1 MRRPRLMRA
10 TVFWV
15 VVATGAAITLI
26 SIPFAIKPIAKA
38 DAEFWILVAL
48 ALVADIRPVRPPA
61 PIRRFTTFALSP
73 CFCFVILL
81 LFGAP
86 SAIVVEAVAV
96 TTAARALRLNL
107 RSWAFHTSRLVCA
120 FAAAGAVKNLLGVSD
135 DEIRVQ
141 LGAIG
146 VLGLAIIAFTFV
158 AVSCAITLANAIVS
172 GATRSEVATQL
183 RFETL
188 ARGGVVAAA
197 AMIATTSSA
206 PALLL
211 LFIPVVG
218 WAQLAR
224 ILSNQD
230 QRLDHDSVTGLLSS
244 QGLTHAI
251 VDLPRDRMPPSFGVS
266 LIQLRRMPFVSRNII
281 RRSAEHVLTG
291 VAQRIHAAADPGD
304 LIGRLSDNQF
314 VIVRHNDSVTN
325 AIDRAEN
332 IVRTLTTPIESPE
345 GIPFRLDP
353 VAGVALAPQHGHD
366 LDQLVSHAEAALTRA
381 TLHDEAVSVYT
392 PDAPSDV
399 DDRMA
404 LLRRLRQSL
413 NDPNRTSEIVMVFQ
427 PQVHLDTG
435 RTQSVEALLRWH
447 HPEQGP
453 IPTNEL
459 MRVVETTG
467 LMQELTRYVLDRVA
481 AQLAE
486 WNRIGMRLRAA
497 VNVSVLDLQTDDFD
511 TQIKDTLLRHNVS
524 PKQLDIEIT
533 ERSIGDDIG
542 LLGEAVQRVARLG
555 IGVSLDD
562 FGTGYASLRRLRRL
576 PLTEIKIDRS
586 YVSKIAHS
594 RPDRVI
600 VTATHDMARVL
611 GLRLVAEGVEDE
623 QTARVLA
630 NLGNVIGQGW
640 YFARPMPPAQ
650 LIPWLNN
657 ARSTAKNARE
667 SPTPSAQPFDDE
679 TARDPAKWPTPE
691 ALPGPWA

>member
-1 MRRPRLMRA
+1 M
-10 TVFWV
+10 
-15 VVATGAAITLI
+15 
-26 SIPFAIKPIAKA
+26 AKA
-38 DAEFWILVAL
+38 DAELWILVAL
-48 ALVADIRPVRPPA
+48 ALVADIRPIRPPA
-61 PIRRFTTFALSP
+61 PIRRFTAFALSA

-86 SAIVVEAVAV
+86 SAIVVETVAV
-96 TTAARALRLNL
+96 TTAARTLRLNL
-107 RSWAFHTSRLVCA
+107 RSWAFHTSRLACA
-120 FAAAGAVKNLLGVSD
+120 FTAAGAVKQALGVSD
-135 DEIRVQ
+135 DDVRAQ
-141 LGAIG
+141 LGAVG
-146 VLGLAIIAFTFV
+146 VLGLVLIAVTFV
-158 AVSCAITLANAIVS
+158 AVNCAISVANAIVS
-172 GATRSEVATQL
+172 GATRGEIATQV
-183 RFETL
+183 RFEML

-211 LFIPVVG
+211 LFIPLLG

-224 ILSNQD
+224 LLSNQD
-230 QRLDHDSVTGLLSS
+230 QRLDHDSVTGLLNG
-244 QGLTHAI
+244 QGLAHAI
-251 VDLPRDRMPPSFGVS
+251 VDLPRDHMPPSFGVS
-266 LIQLRRMPFVSRNII
+266 LIQLRRMPYVSRNII

-291 VAQRIHAAADPGD
+291 VAQRIRAASQPGD

-332 IVRTLTTPIESPE
+332 VVQALSAPIESPE

-353 VAGVALAPQHGHD
+353 VAGVALAPQHGYD
-366 LDQLVSHAEAALTRA
+366 LDQLVSHAEAALTHA
-381 TLHDEAVSVYT
+381 TVHQKAASVYT

-413 NDPNRTSEIVMVFQ
+413 NDPNRTSEIVIVFQ

-435 RTQSVEALLRWH
+435 RTQSVEALMRWY

-467 LMQELTRYVLDRVA
+467 VMQELTQHVFDRVA

-486 WNRIGMRLRAA
+486 WNRIGLRLRAA

-511 TQIKDTLLRHNVS
+511 TQIKDTLLRHNIN

-533 ERSIGDDIG
+533 ERSIGDDVA
-542 LLGEAVQRVARLG
+542 LLTEAVQRVARLG

-594 RPDRVI
+594 PPDRAI

-623 QTARVLA
+623 QTARNPA
-630 NLGNVIGQGW
+630 DLGNVIGQGW
-640 YFARPMPPAQ
+640 YFARPMQSAQ
-650 LIPWLNN
+650 LIQWLDS
-657 ARSTAKNARE
+657 ARSTTGNARG
-667 SPTPSAQPFDDE
+667 SRTQS
-679 TARDPAKWPTPE
+679 
-691 ALPGPWA
+691 